1 MRGATETVWSVVIP
15 ATFLLTRPMRGAT
28 CPAVHDRREKGFL
41 LTRPMRGATMKQLNY
56 EKEHRISTHTPHAGR
71 DQYEVGKEYEESI
84 STHTPHAGR
93 DLAIFAKRT
102 RSTISTH
109 TPHAGRDPLRPD
121 LHPNGAHFYSH
132 APCGARLISFFNFT
146 LGQEFLLT
154 RPMRGAT
161 LLCIARSFRCDYFY
175 SHAPCGARQ
184 PGVVGTEA
192 LWKIST
198 HTPHAGRDVSFSSF
212 SAMDL
217 SNFYSHAPCGA
228 RPKVTA
234 YHQQYATHFYSHA
247 PCGARLP
254 LQAQAHLRLADFYS
268 HAPCG
273 ARPGGTLNAVRR
285 VSFLLTRPMR
295 GATVLLLRHRLC
307 MKISTHTPHAGRDT

>member
-1 MRGATETVWSVVIP
+1 MRGATGDQSA
-15 ATFLLTRPMRGAT
+15 ATNTGYR
-28 CPAVHDRREKGFL
+28 
-41 LTRPMRGATMKQLNY
+41 
-56 EKEHRISTHTPHAGR
+56 
-71 DQYEVGKEYEESI
+71 
-84 STHTPHAGR
+84 
-93 DLAIFAKRT
+93 
-102 RSTISTH
+102 
-109 TPHAGRDPLRPD
+109 
-121 LHPNGAHFYSH
+121 
-132 APCGARLISFFNFT
+132 
-146 LGQEFLLT
+146 FLLT

-247 PCGARLP
+247 PCGARLGLCP
-254 LQAQAHLRLADFYS
+254 DH
-268 HAPCG
+268 
-273 ARPGGTLNAVRR
+273 VRTDR
-285 VSFLLTRPMR
+285 
-295 GATVLLLRHRLC
+295 
-307 MKISTHTPHAGRDT
+307 ISTHTPHAGRDNLHFIIFYV